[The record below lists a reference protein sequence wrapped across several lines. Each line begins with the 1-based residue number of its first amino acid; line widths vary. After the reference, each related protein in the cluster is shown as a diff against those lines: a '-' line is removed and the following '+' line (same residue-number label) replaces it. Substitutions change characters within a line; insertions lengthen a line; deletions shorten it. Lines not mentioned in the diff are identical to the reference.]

1 MGDQSS
7 PLVGNSDETAST
19 QTGNF
24 PYTSPVGSFAAN
36 GYGLVDMMGNVEEWN
51 WDRYGTYPAS
61 GGADY
66 TGPATGLR
74 RIVRGGSWNDN
85 AKNGRVAARANTT
98 DSFAANRLGFRL
110 VRSAF

>member
-36 GYGLVDMMGNVEEWN
+36 GYGLVDMMGNVEEWI
-51 WDRYGTYPAS
+51 WDRYGTYLAS
-61 GGADY
+61 GAADY
-66 TGPATGLR
+66 TGPAVGLR
-74 RIVRGGSWNDN
+74 RVVRSGSWNDN
-85 AKNGRVAARANTT
+85 AKNGRVASRANTI
-98 DSFAANRLGFRL
+98 DSFAIDRG
-110 VRSAF
+110 RSVQ